1 MTPKVLWIRN
11 DDSGNTVVE
20 AAILLP
26 LFIAFLAALLIGD
39 RIRHASAAVTQA
51 AADAARQASIARTA
65 HQART
70 DATTSARTTL
80 RQAGLHCA
88 PQVAVDVSGFNR
100 PVGQPATITAQ
111 VTCTERLSDI
121 ALPGMPG
128 SRTLTK
134 IHRSVLD
141 PHRGRALGFANTE
154 SPSSLNRSMRGSS

>member
-1 MTPKVLWIRN
+1 MRASVWRIAR
-11 DDSGNTVVE
+11 DDRGNAVVE

-51 AADAARQASIARTA
+51 AADAARQASIARTP

-70 DATTSARTTL
+70 DATASARTTL

-88 PQVAVDVSGFNR
+88 PQVAVDVSGFSR
-100 PVGQPATITAQ
+100 PVGQSATITAR
-111 VTCTERLSDI
+111 VTCTERLSEI

-128 SRTLTK
+128 SRTVTK
-134 IHRSVLD
+134 LHRSVLD
-141 PHRGRALGFANTE
+141 PYRGRG
-154 SPSSLNRSMRGSS
+154 